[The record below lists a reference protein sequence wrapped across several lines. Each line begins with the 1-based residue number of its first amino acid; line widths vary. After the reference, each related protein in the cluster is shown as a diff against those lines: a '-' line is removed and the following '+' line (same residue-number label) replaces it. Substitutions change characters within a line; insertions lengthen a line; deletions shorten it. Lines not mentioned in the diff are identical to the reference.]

1 MADPGICD
9 GDRLLRSL
17 FSFGK
22 TVPVPSIVLPYGSMV
37 SVSLRHLCRFSLHV
51 LAVWSVYF
59 TVFHGPGMSDGC
71 REELGDIILKGL
83 TGFSSMQSWAE
94 LASGG
99 CLSDNSCL
107 VDY

>member
-1 MADPGICD
+1 M
-9 GDRLLRSL
+9 SL

-22 TVPVPSIVLPYGSMV
+22 TVPVPLIVLPYGSMA
-37 SVSLRHLCRFSLHV
+37 SVSLQHPCHFSLHV
-51 LAVWSVYF
+51 VAVWSVRF
-59 TVFHGPGMSDGC
+59 KTVFHGPGMSDRY
-71 REELGDIILKGL
+71 REELGDIILKQL
-83 TGFSSMQSWAE
+83 TGFSSMRSWAE

>member
-9 GDRLLRSL
+9 GDRLLMSL

-22 TVPVPSIVLPYGSMV
+22 TVPVPSIVLPYGSMA
-37 SVSLRHLCRFSLHV
+37 SVSLQHPCHFSLHM

-59 TVFHGPGMSDGC
+59 TVFHGPGMSDRY
-71 REELGDIILKGL
+71 REELGDKEL